1 MNRDEITELAAGY
14 ALGALDSDDRTRFE
28 ALLAAGDGEA
38 TAALRDFEGT
48 VAGIAAETIAV
59 PSPTVK
65 AALMARIDAQGRSP
79 EAVPRRLSSV
89 KPSPSGRSAWTL
101 VLSGAMAAGIAA
113 IAVGWV
119 VSSAYDRRVTRLA
132 QETTA
137 LKQELERQQ
146 SLIALLQDPATQVV
160 ALAGLEAAPGARARM
175 LWHETAG
182 GLLIAHGLPPAPDE
196 VDALLADFYDVD
208 GLTEQAL
215 HLLRDAYARVRE
227 AERVLGWSPSVPF
240 KTGLQATIAYF
251 ESLVAEGKLER
262 AASFE
267 PSQARAFQCPPDR
280 AGTTAAGCS
289 SGCG

>member
-137 LKQELERQQ
+137 LKQELEHQQ

-160 ALAGLEAAPGARARM
+160 ALAGLEAAPGAWARM

-182 GLLIAHGLPPAPDE
+182 GLLVAHGLPPAPE
-196 VDALLADFYDVD
+196 GKAYELWAIAGKSVPVPAGVFTVDAKGVGSLRVAPIRVEGAVD
-208 GLTEQAL
+208 TFAVTLEPTAG
-215 HLLRDAYARVRE
+215 
-227 AERVLGWSPSVPF
+227 VPAP
-240 KTGLQATIAYF
+240 TGAMY
-251 ESLVAEGKLER
+251 LVGKI
-262 AASFE
+262 
-267 PSQARAFQCPPDR
+267 
-280 AGTTAAGCS
+280 
-289 SGCG
+289 

>member
-38 TAALRDFEGT
+38 TAALRDFEGA

-79 EAVPRRLSSV
+79 EAVPRRLSSI

-132 QETTA
+132 REPPA
-137 LKQELERQQ
+137 PKRELERRQ
-146 SLIALLQDPATQVV
+146 SLVPCLRDPARR
-160 ALAGLEAAPGARARM
+160 AAPLGVLGAS
-175 LWHETAG
+175 
-182 GLLIAHGLPPAPDE
+182 PAP
-196 VDALLADFYDVD
+196 
-208 GLTEQAL
+208 
-215 HLLRDAYARVRE
+215 
-227 AERVLGWSPSVPF
+227 
-240 KTGLQATIAYF
+240 
-251 ESLVAEGKLER
+251 
-262 AASFE
+262 
-267 PSQARAFQCPPDR
+267 
-280 AGTTAAGCS
+280 
-289 SGCG
+289 